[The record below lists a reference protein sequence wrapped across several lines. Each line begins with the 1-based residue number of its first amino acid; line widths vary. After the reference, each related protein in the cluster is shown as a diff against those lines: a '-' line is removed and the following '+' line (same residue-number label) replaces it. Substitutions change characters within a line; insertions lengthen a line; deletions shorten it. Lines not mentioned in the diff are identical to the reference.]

1 MNIDDIAKLAG
12 VSKATVS
19 RVLNHRPFVREE
31 TREKVWQVIRDMG
44 FSPSIIARNLSL
56 KRSQC
61 IGVILPEIETGFYS
75 ELLKSMDLEATLRG
89 YFLLVTF
96 SHSARELGWGEK
108 FLHSGMVEGLIV
120 MMPEVSE
127 VMVKNLM
134 KWGRRVVVLNKKFSK
149 PFVPTLNVD
158 DVDASYQLVSHL
170 LQHGYE
176 TVGIVTG
183 PKENFDSQERLV
195 GYMKALLDHGK
206 KFDPSLVEE
215 GDFTE
220 ISGYEAVERMSGRG
234 KLPRAIFFSND
245 AMAIGGIRW
254 LEKKGLSSVFAASD
268 TFRAA
273 SIEQLGEHAKV
284 NHSEMPIAYPLGA
297 AAGGVETVQIPH
309 QSGKGLL
316 QQPRQLRLVL
326 QPINR
331 RRGDPAVA
339 HGIPVVVVVQPAEIV
354 AAEIRAEDA
363 AVEFP
368 VDSPSKCRL
377 QPIAEHV
384 VHFGQGHCRHRTTQI
399 QGRIFRRGQDGLKRR
414 RVGES
419 LPRLVGAVMLR
430 PGVMCRIQ
438 PTPLIANGGYGL
450 GNGLEVFAVVPQR
463 LGQRQ
468 QRKPAAPLEHRPLVR
483 TAPAGAEIFGVHQVG
498 QLGYRLA
505 GNQRCPLQDL
515 TDQPAVARP
524 VGNLPPASA
533 VADRWYRPGRG
544 TGPQR
549 GNYLL

>member
-1 MNIDDIAKLAG
+1 MKPITMNIDDIAKLAG

-56 KRSQC
+56 KKSQC

-127 VMVKNLM
+127 VMIKNLM

-245 AMAIGGIRW
+245 AMAMGGIRW
-254 LEKKGLSSVFAASD
+254 LEKKGIKIPEEVAVAGFDDVELSK
-268 TFRAA
+268 
-273 SIEQLGEHAKV
+273 H
-284 NHSEMPIAYPLGA
+284 
-297 AAGGVETVQIPH
+297 
-309 QSGKGLL
+309 
-316 QQPRQLRLVL
+316 LRLTTVRI
-326 QPINR
+326 PIKEM
-331 RRGDPAVA
+331 GK
-339 HGIPVVVVVQPAEIV
+339 I
-354 AAEIRAEDA
+354 
-363 AVEFP
+363 AVES
-368 VDSPSKCRL
+368 VLGIREEREIIVK
-377 QPIAEHV
+377 
-384 VHFGQGHCRHRTTQI
+384 
-399 QGRIFRRGQDGLKRR
+399 
-414 RVGES
+414 GE
-419 LPRLVGAVMLR
+419 LVIRESCG
-430 PGVMCRIQ
+430 C
-438 PTPLIANGGYGL
+438 
-450 GNGLEVFAVVPQR
+450 
-463 LGQRQ
+463 
-468 QRKPAAPLEHRPLVR
+468 
-483 TAPAGAEIFGVHQVG
+483 
-498 QLGYRLA
+498 
-505 GNQRCPLQDL
+505 
-515 TDQPAVARP
+515 
-524 VGNLPPASA
+524 
-533 VADRWYRPGRG
+533 
-544 TGPQR
+544 
-549 GNYLL
+549 